1 MNSDFMTSIANFF
14 NGGGLIIIMMVVLM
28 LVMIIP
34 QRKRDKKIKQML
46 AAIKTGD
53 RVRTIGGIY
62 GTVTNVKDD
71 VITISVGPDRV
82 QLVFA
87 RPDPQRHRLPGE
99 AARLRSRRHHQ
110 GLRKPAFKCKPKRR
124 GFSAPLLKQSKI
136 KPGCK
141 DQPGLFFNVVNF
153 PL

>member
-1 MNSDFMTSIANFF
+1 MGTEFETSIANFF
-14 NGGGLIIIMMVVLM
+14 SSGGLIIVMMVVLM

-34 QRKRDKKIKQML
+34 QRRRDKKIKQML

-87 RPDPQRHRLPGE
+87 RG
-99 AARLRSRRHHQ
+99 AIA
-110 GLRKPAFKCKPKRR
+110 
-124 GFSAPLLKQSKI
+124 
-136 KPGCK
+136 
-141 DQPGLFFNVVNF
+141 NVEDVAVENTMDDGAVKS
-153 PL
+153 